1 VNTKKAEKSLRS
13 ILTLW
18 FLAFTIIPLAFI
30 SGYST
35 VLYESSLNNELQK
48 RLEGNVREVGVTL
61 AELEGYLVKL
71 GKIHANDPTLVYHV
85 ATRNIPASRRV
96 VTEWLKT
103 SPSTSRVVIFD
114 REGRLVVA
122 QVRGQQNDVKSQ
134 SNLEAGDVFLA
145 DSLIKEINTKG
156 QATARDILPHSGLEL
171 VAYTRI
177 VGKDNKTAGYLEEA
191 IELGQPF
198 VIQLKKRL
206 NLEAVIFDEKNQ
218 PAASSR
224 DDFFL
229 YPKEFFPEK
238 IGAGTRSFFD
248 ITSRD
253 ESYGMIVRRIVDST
267 QKPFVT
273 LGLAASKKES
283 QQVLHRIKLTLLTI
297 TILILIFLIPLL
309 IYVSNRVVNPIN
321 QLVEATQRM
330 EDGEANIKLEDTSGT
345 EIGILIDSFGRMAKN
360 IQSTQTTLV
369 QSAKMASLG
378 QLVAGVAHELNN
390 PIGFIYSNMAHLRD
404 YVQKLLLV
412 LETAE
417 KNPEKIAEI
426 KKQVEFDYIK
436 DDFFKLIASCED
448 GARRTRDIVMGLR
461 NFSRLDEAQLKRVS
475 LKEGLQNTIKLLSGE
490 LKNRITLHED
500 YGDRS
505 QVRCYAS
512 QLNQVFMNIVSNAA
526 QAIKKQ
532 GDIWIKT
539 WEEGPWAYISIKDNG
554 PGIPKSDVDKIFD
567 PFFTTKPVGAGTGLG
582 LSISYGIIQKHDG
595 QIIVKSEVGKGT
607 EFVIKVPVDGP
618 SDALAT

>member
-1 VNTKKAEKSLRS
+1 MNPNRAEKSLRS

-61 AELEGYLVKL
+61 SELESYLVKL
-71 GKIHANDPTLVYHV
+71 GKIHASDPTLAYHV
-85 ATRNIPASRRV
+85 ATRNIPSARRV
-96 VTEWLKT
+96 VTDWLKT

-114 REGRLVVA
+114 REGRLVIA
-122 QVRGQQNDVKSQ
+122 QVRSQQNDVKAQ

-145 DSLIKEINTKG
+145 TGLIQEIKARG

-171 VAYTRI
+171 VAYTQI
-177 VGKDNKTAGYLEEA
+177 VSKNKTVGYLEEA

-198 VIQLKKRL
+198 VMGLKKRL
-206 NLEAVIFDEKNQ
+206 NLEATIFDDKNQ
-218 PAASSR
+218 VAASSR

-238 IGAGTRSFFD
+238 IGGGARSFFD

-253 ESYGMIVRRIVDST
+253 ESYGMIVRRIVDSQ

-273 LGLAASKKES
+273 LGLAASKRES

-297 TILILIFLIPLL
+297 TLLILIFLIPLL

-321 QLVEATQRM
+321 QLVEATKKM
-330 EDGEANIKLEDTSGT
+330 EDGETNLKLEDTSGT
-345 EIGILIDSFGRMAKN
+345 EIGILIGSFSRMAKN
-360 IQSTQTTLV
+360 IQSSQTTLV

-404 YVQKLLLV
+404 YVQKILRV

-417 KNPEKIAEI
+417 NEPANLNKVKSE
-426 KKQVEFDYIK
+426 VEFDYIVE
-436 DDFFKLIASCED
+436 DFYKLISSCED

-461 NFSRLDEAQLKRVS
+461 NFSRLDEAQVKPVS
-475 LKEGLQNTIKLLSGE
+475 LKEGMQNTIKLLSGE
-490 LKNRITLHED
+490 LKNRIKVHED
-500 YGDRS
+500 YEDRRL
-505 QVRCYAS
+505 VRCYAS

-526 QAIKKQ
+526 QAIKKK

-539 WEEGPWAYISIKDNG
+539 WEEGGWAFVSIKDNG
-554 PGIPKSDVDKIFD
+554 PGIPKADLDKIFD

-582 LSISYGIIQKHDG
+582 LSISYGIIQKHG
-595 QIIVKSEVGKGT
+595 GEIVVKSNVGKGT
-607 EFVIKVPVDGP
+607 EFIIKVPVDGP
-618 SDALAT
+618 SDEKSV